1 MIIMAK
7 SSYPLKYQLRVLASK
22 IERDLLD
29 HEEKKALALLFRRIA
44 EGENFDEIFG
54 VKRSANRPKGDAI
67 EHRVYEV
74 EMMRLPKNQGGD
86 GLNKRDAIKE
96 VAMLRS
102 VAVSTI
108 ESDLKSERAKAIR
121 QMVKDS
127 MNIPIPIKPFRLG
140 G

>member
-1 MIIMAK
+1 
-7 SSYPLKYQLRVLASK
+7 
-22 IERDLLD
+22 
-29 HEEKKALALLFRRIA
+29 
-44 EGENFDEIFG
+44 
-54 VKRSANRPKGDAI
+54 
-67 EHRVYEV
+67 
-74 EMMRLPKNQGGD
+74 MMRLPKNQGGD